1 MAVSEIFRIFNMA
14 FVETSKAGCAFSL
27 KIGIH
32 MDEQGM
38 LMQEESQESDRKIT
52 AMSIRQLG

>member
-1 MAVSEIFRIFNMA
+1 MRNV
-14 FVETSKAGCAFSL
+14 
-27 KIGIH
+27 IH
-32 MDEQGM
+32 KNRQGM